1 MATFLIHKS
10 SEETQIIRLE
20 KEFFTLGRLQDND
33 IILDDIFVS
42 RHHAEVIKKG
52 SYYIIKDHK
61 SRYGTY
67 VNGERITEKKLNYGD
82 EIQLGNIIITFVD
95 EQKLNQIPERKT
107 VTRKFGETF
116 DLDKKIDVL
125 KNLLGKGE
133 KKEKILKAIDELQDE
148 IKSYHQTLI
157 EAEKSR
163 EIAATLCEVGKV
175 INFVFDLNVLLNLL
189 MDLALRIVQARRGFI
204 MLYDNEAK
212 KLRIKVARNMGGA
225 IDLQKTSGVS
235 QTIAYES
242 YKTGTLITTDDATRD
257 ERFKTQ
263 ESVITYAIGS
273 VICAPL
279 ISKEKTILG
288 VIYLDNPVGANRF
301 SADDNQFIV
310 SFASQSAIA
319 IENAQLY
326 EKVKKEEK
334 ITERLQRF
342 FSPEVVKKIVAEEK
356 AIKPGGEHC
365 IVTTLFCDIRGY
377 TSLTEKID
385 TIVAVEILNDFLS
398 SMTEEV
404 FLYEG
409 TLDKYIGD
417 CVMAIFGAPVAHT
430 DDPLRAIKCALG
442 MKKRVQELKKQW
454 QEKLKIPEVKSFD
467 IGIGINTG
475 EVIAGNIGNEKRM
488 EYTVVS
494 TAVNIASRLEDIAEP
509 GQILISKNTYNA
521 VRNYVNVKK
530 LPPVRLKNISQMIE
544 VYEVINLLT
553 DSTEIDR
560 KTISSQ

>member
-10 SEETQIIRLE
+10 NEETQTIKLE
-20 KEFFTLGRLQDND
+20 KEFLTLGRREDND
-33 IILDDIFVS
+33 IVLDDIFVS
-42 RHHAEVIKKG
+42 RCHAEVIKKG
-52 SYYIIKDHK
+52 IYYIIRDHK

-67 VNGERITEKKLNYGD
+67 VNGERISEKKLKYGD

-95 EQKLNQIPERKT
+95 EEKLDQIPERRT
-107 VTRKFGETF
+107 VARRFGDTF
-116 DLDKKIDVL
+116 DFDKKIEEL
-125 KNLLGKGE
+125 KKLFAKGE
-133 KKEKILKAIDELQDE
+133 KKEKLLKSLDELQAD
-148 IKSYHQTLI
+148 IKEYHQKLI
-157 EAEKSR
+157 AAEKSK

-189 MDLALRIVQARRGFI
+189 MDLALRIIQAKRGFI
-204 MLYDNEAK
+204 MLYDTQTKA
-212 KLRIKVARNMGGA
+212 LRIKVARNMGGA
-225 IDLQKTSGVS
+225 IDSQKSSGVS

-242 YKTGTLITTDDATRD
+242 YKTGSIITTDDATKD

-273 VICAPL
+273 VVCAPL
-279 ISKEKTILG
+279 ISKEKSVLG

-301 SADDNQFIV
+301 SDDDNQFIV

-365 IVTTLFCDIRGY
+365 IATVLFCDIRGY

-417 CVMAIFGAPVAHT
+417 CVMAIFGAPVTHS
-430 DDPLRAIKCALG
+430 DDPLRAVKCALG
-442 MKKRVQELKKQW
+442 MKKRVEELKEQW
-454 QEKLKIPEVKSFD
+454 QEKSKISEVSSFE

-494 TAVNIASRLEDIAEP
+494 TAVNIASRLEDIAQP
-509 GQILISKNTYNA
+509 GQILISKNTYDSIKD
-521 VRNYVNVKK
+521 YVNVKK
-530 LPPVRLKNISQMIE
+530 LQPVKLKNISQMVE
-544 VYEVINLLT
+544 VYEVIELV
-553 DSTEIDR
+553 R
-560 KTISSQ
+560 